1 MPAHSF
7 SCCVIVKYGKTALHL
22 ALLHNAGE
30 DVVELL
36 LRKGA
41 SVDAQ
46 DNSVDAQ
53 DNVRNASLTVGVCCV
68 GLL

>member
-1 MPAHSF
+1 MILAIRMPAHSF

-46 DNSVDAQ
+46 DN
-53 DNVRNASLTVGVCCV
+53 VRNASLTVGVCCV